1 MGEFLITIILLVFT
15 ILSKVSTICLKYEKL
30 RKLAA
35 SLNSIWN
42 AYFFAILPR
51 IATFTGIHWRLIG
64 VGANY
69 DVVNGIFCGV
79 TTALMV
85 FFFIAMIVQIKNITG
100 KSSDTEIDIKKL
112 GVVTRII
119 HNKRF

>member
-1 MGEFLITIILLVFT
+1 VILLVFT
-15 ILSKVSTICLKYEKL
+15 VLSKVSTICLKYEKL

-42 AYFFAILPR
+42 AFFLAILPR

-69 DVVNGIFCGV
+69 DIVNGIFCAV

-85 FFFIAMIVQIKNITG
+85 FFFIAMIVQIKKITG
-100 KSSDTEIDIKKL
+100 KSSDTELDIQKL

>member
-1 MGEFLITIILLVFT
+1 MILLVFT
-15 ILSKVSTICLKYEKL
+15 VFSKVSTICLKYEKL

-42 AYFFAILPR
+42 AFFLAILPR
-51 IATFTGIHWRLIG
+51 IATFTGIHWRLIS

-69 DVVNGIFCGV
+69 DIVNGIFCGA

-85 FFFIAMIVQIKNITG
+85 FFFVAMIVQIKKITA
-100 KSSDTEIDIKKL
+100 KTSDTEEDIKKL